1 MFWSQVPRPFTG
13 DRSPSSL
20 VFIFQRDV
28 SSVPGKDIPGMQNEQ
43 EVYFFKKVY
52 IHLKVPERIFTVSG
66 FLKEILKRTG
76 SFLSLWHRGKFKF
89 FKVCIYPCPTHFREE
104 KIAAQK
110 SS

>member
-43 EVYFFKKVY
+43 EVYFFKKGLHTSQSTRENIY
-52 IHLKVPERIFTVSG
+52 SFRFPKGNT
-66 FLKEILKRTG
+66 KENREF
-76 SFLSLWHRGKFKF
+76 SFPLAQGK
-89 FKVCIYPCPTHFREE
+89 I
-104 KIAAQK
+104 
-110 SS
+110 